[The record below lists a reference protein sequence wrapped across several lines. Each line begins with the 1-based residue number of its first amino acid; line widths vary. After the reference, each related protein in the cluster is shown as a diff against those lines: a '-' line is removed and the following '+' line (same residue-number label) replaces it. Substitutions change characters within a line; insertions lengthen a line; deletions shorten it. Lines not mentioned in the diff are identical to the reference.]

1 MVKEMDGSDKG
12 VSSSTPIKASEIP
25 RDSATGNPFYTLFL
39 YFICLVAKK
48 VEENIERKT
57 CSLIRG

>member
-48 VEENIERKT
+48 V
-57 CSLIRG
+57 